1 MKKYVKSDSG
11 DFSNIQWKSQPCTIH
26 GLNQPS
32 MYYTKD
38 LGDGYYATVRPE
50 YRKKIDVVVWVAL
63 IYKVN
68 ELQYFESFE
77 TSYDAKDWVDY
88 ESYDMCIKSV
98 TASTKPVCASSD
110 DKWTV
115 SDWLGWFDFGYEW
128 SDEPNSEGETG
139 WAFVDYQNVY
149 LGDIA
154 DERYDDPRDMI
165 GRIADGSSY
174 WIDYIDQ
181 DLEDEYGYSGDNSLE
196 DEYEFAKSNPEIHES
211 ITQLIYYALHPEELI
226 VDQKK

>member
-1 MKKYVKSDSG
+1 
-11 DFSNIQWKSQPCTIH
+11 
-26 GLNQPS
+26 

-77 TSYDAKDWVDY
+77 TAYDAKDWVDY

-98 TASTKPVCASSD
+98 TAATEPVCAASD
-110 DKWTV
+110 DKWTI

-139 WAFVDYQNVY
+139 WAFVDYQGVY

-165 GRIADGSSY
+165 DRISEGSSY
-174 WIDYIDQ
+174 WIDYIDF
-181 DLEDEYGYSGDNSLE
+181 DLQDEYGYDGPDSLP
-196 DEYEFAKSNPEIHES
+196 DEYEWAEANLKEENPIMVK
-211 ITQLIYYALHPEELI
+211 LIYYALHPEELT
-226 VDQKK
+226 VDKTKENP